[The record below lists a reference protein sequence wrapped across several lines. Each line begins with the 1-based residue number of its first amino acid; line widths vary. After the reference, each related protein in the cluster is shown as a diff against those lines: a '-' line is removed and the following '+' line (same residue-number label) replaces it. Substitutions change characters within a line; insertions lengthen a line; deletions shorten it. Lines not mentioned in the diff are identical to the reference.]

1 MKVLLPLILALSY
14 VTYAGTLSTCYKAYF
29 FFFPVAHSC
38 VFYKNSDN
46 YMEIEAYIK
55 TDGVGNLL
63 YKVNNYGKS
72 IIRKD
77 SNTLSFF
84 LLQEEGNYKRDMF
97 YHFEGGNVTMYV
109 VKYKGNKK
117 EIEYT
122 RVVSHKHVKA
132 YDPIYASLVLYC
144 YAFER
149 KAGTLPIFYDGNVY
163 KVPFFVA
170 GYDEGEDSLIVEMK
184 PRIITSGIIKPT
196 GEWVVWVD
204 PHINVPVKM
213 ELEFTIGSASVV
225 LKRKEGEERVVK
237 DMCKRLG
244 E

>member
-1 MKVLLPLILALSY
+1 MRVLFFLIFALFYITLAE
-14 VTYAGTLSTCYKAYF
+14 TLSTCYKAYF

-38 VFYKNSDN
+38 VFYRDLGN
-46 YMEIEAYIK
+46 YMEIEAYIT
-55 TDGVGNLL
+55 TDGIGNLL
-63 YKVNNYGKS
+63 YRINNYGKS
-72 IIRKD
+72 IVRRDLD
-77 SNTLSFF
+77 SFSFF

-97 YHFEGGNVTMYV
+97 YYFEKGDVTMYV

-117 EIEYT
+117 DIEYT
-122 RVVSHKHVKA
+122 RVVKHNHVKA
-132 YDPIYASLVLYC
+132 YDPIYASLILYC
-144 YAFER
+144 YAFKK

-163 KVPFFVA
+163 NVPFFVT
-170 GYDEGEDSLIVEMK
+170 GYGDEGDSLVVEMK

-204 PHINVPVKM
+204 PRINIPVKM

-225 LKRKEGEERVVK
+225 LKKKEGREHVVR
-237 DMCKRLG
+237 DMCNRLG